1 MIVPAPPSSFF
12 PPPPWSQTPLDG
24 RQQLDSSHPDFPPA
38 KKQRISEIERSI
50 PLQNTPLNPRLPPPS
65 NNNNNP
71 PVMKGISRMFF
82 KTRICEKFLQGTCPY
97 GSNCNF
103 AHGVDDIRKPPPNW
117 KEIVAAHGGGG
128 DDRDRG
134 LGNLVEHQK
143 VINRLRIC
151 RKFYYGEGC
160 PYGDKCTF
168 LHEDPEKVRESAVGM
183 VSSNGN
189 WLDHSDSDV
198 VMNHHVQE
206 SRSSDGIVI
215 SVTDNKQSSV
225 VVVNSACDGKPV
237 YWKTKICNKW
247 EMTGHCPFGEKCHFA
262 HGHGDLQKFA
272 GGHMEVDSGNVG
284 VAPPKPLPVSTSFI
298 SPVKTGATCK
308 HPSRAM
314 RLAKL
319 NGPGMIS
326 HVYAD
331 WIDNLELS

>member
-1 MIVPAPPSSFF
+1 
-12 PPPPWSQTPLDG
+12 
-24 RQQLDSSHPDFPPA
+24 
-38 KKQRISEIERSI
+38 
-50 PLQNTPLNPRLPPPS
+50 
-65 NNNNNP
+65 
-71 PVMKGISRMFF
+71 MFF

-117 KEIVAAHGGGG
+117 KEIVAAHGGG

-134 LGNLVEHQK
+134 VGNLVEHQK

-183 VSSNGN
+183 LNSNGN

-225 VVVNSACDGKPV
+225 VVVNSASDSKPV

-262 HGHGDLQKFA
+262 HGHGGIYLQKLAF
-272 GGHMEVDSGNVG
+272 
-284 VAPPKPLPVSTSFI
+284 F
-298 SPVKTGATCK
+298 SP
-308 HPSRAM
+308 
-314 RLAKL
+314 
-319 NGPGMIS
+319 
-326 HVYAD
+326 
-331 WIDNLELS
+331 IDPMVLLL